1 MTFLTT
7 GICGLYLAYF
17 RSFHIIL
24 QDKTV
29 ADFSRIR
36 TRILRVAGSS
46 ADHHHGSGNVY
57 SYNSNRSEHF
67 KLCLKLVPG
76 QAKSFWV
83 QGGGGLA
90 QKIRLRLPVCSLRFE
105 SQAYHQRL
113 YSHILYYNT
122 CHCIEKGTKI
132 NKNRTGFGPYFKIF
146 FGPS

>member
-17 RSFHIIL
+17 RSFHTIL

-57 SYNSNRSEHF
+57 SYNSNRSEHI
-67 KLCLKLVPG
+67 KLGLKLVPG

-83 QGGGGLA
+83 QGGGGVRSEDSSA
-90 QKIRLRLPVCSLRFE
+90 PTSLQ
-105 SQAYHQRL
+105 SQVR
-113 YSHILYYNT
+113 I
-122 CHCIEKGTKI
+122 
-132 NKNRTGFGPYFKIF
+132 
-146 FGPS
+146 PSRPSTIV

>member
-17 RSFHIIL
+17 RSFHTIL

-57 SYNSNRSEHF
+57 SYNSNRSEHI
-67 KLCLKLVPG
+67 KLGLKLVPG

-83 QGGGGLA
+83 QGGGG
-90 QKIRLRLPVCSLRFE
+90 SLRRFVC
-105 SQAYHQRL
+105 AYQFAV
-113 YSHILYYNT
+113 SGSNPKQTIND
-122 CHCIEKGTKI
+122 CIVIYCTIIPVIVLRKGRK
-132 NKNRTGFGPYFKIF
+132 
-146 FGPS
+146 